1 VRPDPAGDK
10 IACPTG
16 SKVIVQYT
24 REMRVALLCVLV
36 LAVSHCV
43 LAASDPSL
51 ARLEQQIE
59 LLARTTD
66 AVVGVSAL
74 HIESGKYVS
83 VRGTEPFPQA
93 SAVKV
98 PIAVQIMALADE
110 GKLALDK
117 MVTVR
122 PADVHPGSGR
132 INDLLFHPGLAMSV
146 ENIMELAIVVSDNS
160 AADLMLREAGGPA
173 AVTARMKVLGLNGI
187 RVDRS
192 IAMLLA
198 DWGGVKA
205 VPPEAEWNREMWDK
219 LFNAVPEAEHMAA
232 RRLQTADPRDTATP
246 ADMTRLI
253 ARIWK
258 RDLFSQPYAGKMLG
272 VMERCETGKTRI
284 KGLLPQGTDVAHKTG
299 TVGGVVDDVGI
310 ITLPGKGG
318 HVALSVFTKGS
329 YRSEE
334 VSEKAVAEISRTIY
348 DYFALFVDSGSK
360 EAQ

>member
-1 VRPDPAGDK
+1 MR
-10 IACPTG
+10 IA
-16 SKVIVQYT
+16 IV
-24 REMRVALLCVLV
+24 LL
-36 LAVSHCV
+36 AAAHCV
-43 LAASDPSL
+43 LAAPDPSV

-59 LLARTTD
+59 VLARTTD

-74 HIESGKYVS
+74 HIESGRYVS

-93 SAVKV
+93 SAIKV

-110 GKLALDK
+110 GKLTLDK

-132 INDLLFHPGLAMSV
+132 ITELLFHPGLAMSI

-173 AVTARMKVLGLNGI
+173 AVTERMKILGLNGI

-192 IAMLLA
+192 IALMLA
-198 DWGGVKA
+198 DWGGIKA
-205 VPPEAEWNREMWDK
+205 LPPEAEWNRDMWDK
-219 LFNAVPEAEHMAA
+219 LFNAVPESEHMAA
-232 RRLQTADPRDTATP
+232 RRLQTNDPRDTATP
-246 ADMTRLI
+246 ADMTKLL

-258 RDLFSQPYAGKMLG
+258 RDLFSPVYAAKLLG
-272 VMERCETGKTRI
+272 VMERCETGKARI

-329 YRSEE
+329 SRPEE

-348 DYFALFVDSGSK
+348 DYFAIFAPNTGVNPGAGSAA
-360 EAQ
+360 EAPQ